1 MSETILLVEDDVS
14 IRKALQLNLQ
24 LEGYELLCA
33 EDGEIG
39 RKLVQT
45 EPFDLVLVDLML
57 PRLSGLDLIRE
68 MRQKRVDLPILV
80 LSAKGQEADKVMAL
94 SLGADDYMTKPFGL
108 AELLAR
114 VRALLRRGRLMK
126 PLASSPNLGSPG
138 TGKGNHRIF
147 LDVPGRRLLVDGEEV
162 ETTAKEFDLLRL
174 FMSHPGQVLTR
185 EQIMQRIWGSEH
197 FTLRTIDN
205 FVVRLRSKIEP
216 NPDTPQI
223 LETVRGVGYRFNP

>member
-24 LEGYELLCA
+24 LEGYDLLCA
-33 EDGEIG
+33 EDGETG
-39 RKLVQT
+39 CRLSQT
-45 EPFDLVLVDLML
+45 EDLDLIVVDLML
-57 PRLSGLDLIRE
+57 PRLSGLDLIRDL
-68 MRQKRVDLPILV
+68 RQRRADLPILV
-80 LSAKGQEADKVMAL
+80 LSAKDQEADKVMAL

-114 VRALLRRGRLMK
+114 VRALLRRGRLNK
-126 PLASSPNLGSPG
+126 PLASSPSLSG
-138 TGKGNHRIF
+138 GKPQSRIY
-147 LDVPGRRLLVDGEEV
+147 LDVAGRRLLVEGVDV

-185 EQIMQRIWGSEH
+185 EQIMQRIWGGEH

-205 FVVRLRSKIEP
+205 FVVRLRSKIEK
-216 NPDTPQI
+216 NADTPTH

>member
-39 RKLVQT
+39 RRLS
-45 EPFDLVLVDLML
+45 ESEHLDLIVVDLML

-68 MRQKRVDLPILV
+68 LRQRRAELPILV
-80 LSAKGQEADKVMAL
+80 LSAKDQEADKVMAL

-114 VRALLRRGRLMK
+114 VRALLRRGRLHK
-126 PLASSPNLGSPG
+126 SLSSSPSSPG
-138 TGKGNHRIF
+138 NKSTSRIY
-147 LDVPGRRLLVDGEEV
+147 LDVPGRRLLVEGQDI

-185 EQIMQRIWGSEH
+185 DQIMQRIWGGEH

-205 FVVRLRSKIEP
+205 FIVRLRSKIEE
-216 NPDTPQI
+216 NPDTPVH

>member
-24 LEGYELLCA
+24 LEGYELLSA
-33 EDGEIG
+33 EDGETG
-39 RKLVQT
+39 RRLSQT
-45 EPFDLVLVDLML
+45 ENLDLIVVDLML
-57 PRLSGLDLIRE
+57 PRLSGLDLIRDL
-68 MRQKRVDLPILV
+68 RQRRADLPILV
-80 LSAKGQEADKVMAL
+80 LSAKDQEADKVMAL

-114 VRALLRRGRLMK
+114 VRALLRRGRLNK
-126 PLASSPNLGSPG
+126 PLSSSPSLSG
-138 TGKGNHRIF
+138 GKANSRIY
-147 LDVPGRRLLVDGEEV
+147 LDVSGRRLSVEGEDV

-185 EQIMQRIWGSEH
+185 EQIMQRIWGGEH

-205 FVVRLRSKIEP
+205 FVVRLRSKIEK
-216 NPDTPQI
+216 NPDTPMH